1 LAGARMMSSQAAAKP
16 GAARGVV
23 FGRSAV
29 LIPDWSAFA
38 LVERTHGLAEG
49 TLRGLYK
56 NPAGAVRRVLSGE
69 PVQGAGVLLGE
80 EVRGTGQRLRDDA
93 GYQAGPWEEALAR
106 ALGEM
111 LSKVR
116 SQKRTAHESPFYSQ
130 PSERE
135 QSFARSRRLSCATG
149 RRNPVT
155 SNRERLFWKPGNNWS
170 GLLLHQVLPPKPA

>member
-1 LAGARMMSSQAAAKP
+1 MSSQAAGKP
-16 GAARGVV
+16 LAARGVV

-29 LIPDWSAFA
+29 LVPDWSAFA

-49 TLRGLYK
+49 TLRDLYK
-56 NPAGAVRRVLSGE
+56 HPAGAVRRVLSGE
-69 PVQGAGVLLGE
+69 PVKGAGVLLGQ

-116 SQKRTAHESPFYSQ
+116 SQKRTDDESPFYSK
-130 PSERE
+130 PRE
-135 QSFARSRRLSCATG
+135 G
-149 RRNPVT
+149 
-155 SNRERLFWKPGNNWS
+155 
-170 GLLLHQVLPPKPA
+170 